1 MSESFELEIP
11 EALEKRLEEVA
22 QLMNMSINDVATLAV
37 KRYLAENTERLIE
50 EAALKKSMEEV

>member
-1 MSESFELEIP
+1 MSEPFELEIP

-37 KRYLAENTERLIE
+37 KRYLEENADRLIE
-50 EAALKKSMEEV
+50 EAALKEV